1 MVHGMA
7 AESPPG
13 EVAQLTE
20 LRDAYEKAENAGDV
34 DAIMELCHDNIAFV
48 PPEAPPV
55 SGPDAVRAFFEEFLA
70 AFDVSIDLAREG
82 ITVGEAVA
90 YEWGTVSG
98 SATGP
103 DGESQ
108 PINNTYLITYER
120 DADGSWKQSKNIW
133 NTNE

>member
-1 MVHGMA
+1 MV
-7 AESPPG
+7 AETSDHDV
-13 EVAQLTE
+13 ERLTE
-20 LRDAYEKAENAGDV
+20 LRDKYEQAENAGDV
-34 DAIMELCHDNIAFV
+34 DTIMDLCSDDIVFM

-55 SGPDAVRAFFEEFLA
+55 SGPEAVRTFFEEFLD
-70 AFDVSIDLAREG
+70 AFEVSIELNRDAISVDDAL
-82 ITVGEAVA
+82 A

-103 DGESQ
+103 DGQSQ
-108 PINNTYLITYER
+108 TINNTYLITYER